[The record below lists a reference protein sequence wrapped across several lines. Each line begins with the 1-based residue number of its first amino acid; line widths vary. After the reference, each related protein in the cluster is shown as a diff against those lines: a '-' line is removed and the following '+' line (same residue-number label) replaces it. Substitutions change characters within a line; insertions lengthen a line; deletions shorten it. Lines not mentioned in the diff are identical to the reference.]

1 MPRLLLFLVV
11 GLAAFLL
18 FRTCGRP
25 EPVGPGVRR
34 VEGVAAPDE
43 GALLALQSSDGATR
57 VLLAPDGSVAQI
69 VVGGTRLLRPV
80 PVSRRPLA
88 LLVRYADGGVRSL
101 SRETW
106 KAEASDG
113 GYRFELAHEG
123 ATLRKT
129 VRLSDDAR
137 ALVVSVEARGAP
149 PSVAGF
155 EMPGPSGVRLG
166 ERLDRAGVFLRLPG
180 GLDPSYESWEAI
192 AARQEAR
199 RSQENEKRARGEAAQ
214 DPPYPTKYALSGA
227 LPLAGALGESA
238 YVAFADLEGARA
250 VSVEAYLAAREEGET
265 AEIEMWATLDL
276 EGGSCNAAFRLA
288 FGDAERLR
296 AEEPAIFR
304 DAAFARAD
312 ETLHVLENGT
322 VRYEFTDRGAVAAA
336 FLKRFT
342 VVAGRPPSEDTWIP
356 VLRAEVPAAQRA
368 LTLDAPR
375 DVERIGA
382 DLARDPWAVERIPGG
397 LRFRLATRKGW
408 TFEKRVTLPEEGRYA
423 LRVAISIE
431 APPGERTLTYR
442 LVGPSGVYIEDVHR
456 GITATEPERILRLE
470 RSGGEDDRATLEQI
484 LERAERMDRRYPGP
498 SERGLFH
505 AFAIR
510 GAYFVGALA
519 TEERRQG
526 DRLAGNVVAAHAEAV
541 TLTRDVTRPD
551 GTRTRRSMLGRVTC
565 EMALATGGAEDRY
578 ILYAGPNALEHL
590 RPVELEETVD
600 FGTFGFIG
608 RFLMWIMKVFQGLTG
623 SYGVAI
629 ILMTMVVRA
638 LLLPISYRTQLSMQ
652 RYAKRVQKIK
662 PLLDEIQKKYAQ
674 NPQRMNQE
682 RMRVMREH
690 KVGFPAGCLTILLQI
705 PIWFALFQG
714 LRVEFSLRHQPFL
727 WAEDLAMPDRLLA
740 LAFWPHWFNLLP
752 ILMLVLWVWQQR
764 ATPTPA
770 SDDPQVQAQMKMMRL
785 MPYVFFLFLYNYAAA
800 LSVYMC
806 VSSLWGIVEGKLVRR
821 AMARV
826 E

>member
-18 FRTCGRP
+18 FRTCSQP
-25 EPVGPGVRR
+25 KPLGPGVRR
-34 VEGVAAPDE
+34 VEDIAAPDE
-43 GALLALQSSDGATR
+43 GSLVALQSADGATR
-57 VLLAPDGSVAQI
+57 VLLSPDGSVAQI
-69 VVGGTRLLRPV
+69 VVGGKRLLRPV
-80 PVSRRPLA
+80 PLSRRPLA
-88 LLVRYADGGVRSL
+88 LLARYADGGVRAL

-106 KAEASDG
+106 KAEAVDG
-113 GYRFELAHEG
+113 GFRFELTHEG

-129 VRLSDDAR
+129 VRLSDDGR
-137 ALVVSVEARGAP
+137 ALLVSIEARGAP
-149 PSVAGF
+149 ATVAGF
-155 EMPGPSGVRLG
+155 EIPGPSGVPLG
-166 ERLDRAGVFLRLPG
+166 ERLDRAGAFTRLPG
-180 GLDPSYESWEAI
+180 GREPSFESWEAI

-199 RSQENEKRARGEAAQ
+199 RKQEQEKRARGEPAQ
-214 DPPYPTKYALSGA
+214 DPPYPTRHAFDGA
-227 LPLAGALGESA
+227 LPLAGVLGESA
-238 YVAFADLEGARA
+238 FVAFANFAGARA
-250 VSVEAYLAAREEGET
+250 VSVEAYLAARDEGDT
-265 AEIEMWATLDL
+265 AEIETWASLDL
-276 EGGSCNAAFRLA
+276 KEGTCDASFRLT

-296 AEEPAIFR
+296 AEEPAVFR

-312 ETLHVLENGT
+312 EMVHVLENET
-322 VRYEFTDRGAVAAA
+322 VRFEFTDRGAVAAA

-342 VVAGRPPSEDTWIP
+342 LLAGREPSPDQWVP
-356 VLRAEVPAAQRA
+356 VLRAEAPSAERA

-382 DLARDPWAVERIPGG
+382 DLARDPWTVERTAGG
-397 LRFRLATRKGW
+397 LLFRLSTEKGW
-408 TFEKRVTLPEEGRYA
+408 TFEKRVTLPAEDRYD
-423 LRVAISIE
+423 LRVEIAVK

-442 LVGPSGVYIEDVHR
+442 LVGPSAVYVEDVHR
-456 GITATEPERILRLE
+456 GIFATEPERILRLE
-470 RSGGEDDRATLEQI
+470 RSGGENGNATLEEI
-484 LERAERMDRRYPGP
+484 LERAERMDRRYPSA
-498 SERGLFH
+498 SERGLFQ

-519 TEERRQG
+519 AEERRESG
-526 DRLAGNVVAAHAEAV
+526 RLAGNVVAAEAQPV
-541 TLTRDVTRPD
+541 TLTRDVRRPD
-551 GTRTRRSMLGRVTC
+551 GTTTRRTMLGRVTC
-565 EMALATGGAEDRY
+565 EMDLSAGEARDRY
-578 ILYAGPNALEHL
+578 VLYAGPNALEHL
-590 RPVELEETVD
+590 RAVDLEETVD
-600 FGTFGFIG
+600 FGAFGFIG
-608 RFLMWIMKVFQGLTG
+608 RFLMWVMKLFQGLTG

-629 ILMTMVVRA
+629 ILMTMLVRA
-638 LLLPISYRTQLSMQ
+638 LLLPISFRTQLSMQ

-662 PLLDEIQKKYAQ
+662 PLLDEIQKKHAQ

-714 LRVEFSLRHQPFL
+714 LRVEFSLRHRPFL

-740 LAFWPHWFNLLP
+740 LPFWPHWLNLLP
-752 ILMLVLWVWQQR
+752 ILMLVLWIWQQK

-770 SDDPQVQAQMKMMRL
+770 SDDPQVQAQMRMMRL
-785 MPYVFFLFLYNYAAA
+785 MPYVFFLFLYNYTAA

-821 AMARV
+821 ALARM